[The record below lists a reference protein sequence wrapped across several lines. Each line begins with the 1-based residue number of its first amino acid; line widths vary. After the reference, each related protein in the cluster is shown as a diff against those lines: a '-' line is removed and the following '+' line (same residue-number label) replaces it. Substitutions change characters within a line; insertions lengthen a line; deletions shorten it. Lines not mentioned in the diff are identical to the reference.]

1 MFIST
6 AGWALPIQILAYY
19 ILKINVLEMMCFGF
33 PVMCT
38 LVFSVFGRVGMREKE
53 TREGGRCCFPFYFE
67 SEFFKQNIFRNG
79 LSKL

>member
-19 ILKINVLEMMCFGF
+19 IFKINMLEMMCFGF

-38 LVFSVFGRVGMREKE
+38 LVFSVFGRVGMREKQWQS
-53 TREGGRCCFPFYFE
+53 GFLYWVFE
-67 SEFFKQNIFRNG
+67 VRK
-79 LSKL
+79 LSKQDQYNVCWFKITK